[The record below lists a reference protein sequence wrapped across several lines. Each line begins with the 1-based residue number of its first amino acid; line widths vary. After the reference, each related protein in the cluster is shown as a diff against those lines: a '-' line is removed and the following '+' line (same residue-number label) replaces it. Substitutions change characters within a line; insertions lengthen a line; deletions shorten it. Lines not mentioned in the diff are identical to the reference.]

1 MPIYIIGGQKGGTG
15 KSTVAVNLAVALQR
29 AGRDVLLVDADR
41 QRTASRWADRRSA
54 DSSLPPVNATER
66 TGKLFNTLDDFGRR
80 YDDVIVDA
88 GGHDSVELR
97 TALVAAD
104 HLYSPVQ
111 ASQADLETLAT
122 MSELVEE
129 ASALNSRLRAH
140 LLLTRTPTH
149 PTVSDTRDALELLAT
164 YPAFDICSTVIRD
177 RKAFKDAMFFGK
189 GTLEMSDPKAAL
201 EVDQL
206 AQEVLAHAQVSRRQ
220 AASSAA

>member
-41 QRTASRWADRRSA
+41 QRTASRWAARRGA
-54 DSSLPPVNATER
+54 DPTLTPVNATER
-66 TGKLFNTLDDFGRR
+66 TGKLFHTLGDFGQR

-122 MSELVEE
+122 MTELVEE
-129 ASALNSRLRAH
+129 ASSLNARLRAH

-149 PTVSDTRDALELLAT
+149 PSVSDTRDALELLAT
-164 YPAFDICSTVIRD
+164 FPAFDVCTTIIRD

-201 EVDQL
+201 EIAEL
-206 AQEVLAHAQVSRRQ
+206 AQEILTHAQVRRRE
-220 AASSAA
+220 AAPSAA

>member
-15 KSTVAVNLAVALQR
+15 KSTVAVNLTVALQR
-29 AGRDVLLVDADR
+29 AGRDVILVDSDR
-41 QRTASRWADRRSA
+41 QRTAKRWADRRAA
-54 DSSLPPVNATER
+54 DASLTAVHISEC
-66 TGKLFNTLDDFGRR
+66 TGKLFNTLVDFAQR
-80 YDDVIVDA
+80 YQDVIVDA

-104 HLYSPVQ
+104 HLYSPIQ
-111 ASQADLETLAT
+111 ASMADLETLDT

-129 ASALNSRLRAH
+129 ASALNANLRAH

-149 PTVSDTRDALELLAT
+149 PSVSDTRDALKLLAT
-164 YPAFDICSTVIRD
+164 YSAFDICSTVIRD

-201 EVDQL
+201 EIDQL
-206 AQEVLAHAQVSRRQ
+206 SQEILAHAGLRCSQ
-220 AASSAA
+220 SAISAQ

>member
-15 KSTVAVNLAVALQR
+15 KSTVAVNLAVALGR

-54 DSSLPPVNATER
+54 DSTLQPVNATER
-66 TGKLFNTLDDFGRR
+66 TGKLFHTLDDFSRR

-97 TALVAAD
+97 TALAVAD

-111 ASQADLETLAT
+111 ASQADLETLGT
-122 MSELVEE
+122 MTELVEE
-129 ASALNSRLRAH
+129 AVELNRRLRAH

-149 PTVSDTRDALELLAT
+149 PGVSDTRDAFELLRT
-164 YPAFDICSTVIRD
+164 YAAFDVCATVIRD
-177 RKAFKDAMFFGK
+177 RKAFRDGMFFGK
-189 GTLEMSDPKAAL
+189 SALELPDTKAAL
-201 EVDQL
+201 EIDQFT
-206 AQEVLAHAQVSRRQ
+206 QEVLAHAQIRRRED
-220 AASSAA
+220 AVSAA